1 MDEWACALGSHRI
14 IMTYMSHPSSPHER
28 PRRSIAEAKAHFAE
42 CLRQAEGG
50 DAIVLTRHGKAVAA
64 LVPIDLLEQL
74 ERLRAAGPEAGLASV
89 AGGWEGS
96 EEVAER
102 AVSYGRSAGRETPEL
117 D

>member
-1 MDEWACALGSHRI
+1 
-14 IMTYMSHPSSPHER
+14 MTYMSHSSRARER
-28 PRRSIAEAKAHFAE
+28 PRRSIAEAKAHLAE

-50 DAIVLTRHGKAVAA
+50 EPIVLTRHGKAIAA

-74 ERLRAAGPEAGLASV
+74 DRLRAAGPKGGLASV

-102 AVSYGRSAGRETPEL
+102 AIAYGRTAGRETPEL